1 MALKTDYKDDGFAGN
16 RKYRMI
22 TNADGTMSFEDVTPY
37 DPVGDSFGALDINTT
52 NKAINRL
59 DHVTEVNLT
68 AAGWS
73 SSAPYTQT
81 VSVAGI
87 TENDRPTVGLYLPDG
102 ITAANVDLQEKA
114 YACINRAVSG
124 AGKITVYC
132 YKKKPTTDFQIQV
145 KGV

>member
-52 NKAINRL
+52 NTEINKL
-59 DHVTEVNLT
+59 EAVKT
-68 AAGWS
+68 ATLMAANWS
-73 SSAPYTQT
+73 GTGPYIQT
-81 VSVAGI
+81 ISVPGMTA
-87 TENDRPTVGLYLPDG
+87 NDRPIISLYIPNNEIPSGVKL
-102 ITAANVDLQEKA
+102 LSKA
-114 YACINRAVSG
+114 YACVDRVVSG
-124 AGKITVYC
+124 DGSITVYC
-132 YKKKPTTDFQIQV
+132 YNKKPSVNVQIQI